1 MSKQD
6 IRWHQRLTNY
16 NKAMKKL
23 DEAMAS
29 LDLGLNDNELEQSL
43 SDLEQEGLIQRF
55 EYTHELAWNV
65 MKDYLEYQGNTSI
78 SGSRDAVRES
88 FKGQLITEGETWMDM
103 IKSRNETTHTYNEDT
118 ADAIFIKVV
127 REYYPL
133 FKDFQRKMEALRSG
147 EEGDIFSREL

>member
-6 IRWHQRLTNY
+6 TRWHQRLANY

-23 DEAMAS
+23 GEVMSSIDLEMDDDE
-29 LDLGLNDNELEQSL
+29 LKESL

-78 SGSRDAVRES
+78 SGSRDAIRES
-88 FKGQLITEGETWMDM
+88 FKVQLITDGETWMDM

-118 ADAIFIKVV
+118 ADAIFLKVV

-133 FKDFQRKMEALRSG
+133 FKDFQKKMESLRSG
-147 EEGDIFSREL
+147 EQGGIFSRDV